1 MAEICNKCGKTIK
14 LKCEFE
20 MSSNLFEN
28 EFYCNECYDKVSRE
42 FYLSD

>member
-20 MSSNLFEN
+20 MPSNLFEN
-28 EFYCNECYDKVSRE
+28 EFYCNECYDKVSQE
-42 FYLSD
+42 FCLSD